1 MVSPMITAL
10 RENDKAKAAKFD
22 DLHSL
27 NEHVGLV
34 LSRAVGSGGA
44 QDRFEAPT
52 PAVTVAAPALASVE
66 GVLLTSLTG
75 MGVAEDVAKALMA
88 EAVANNP
95 SGDPLTL
102 MQTITATFKASP
114 PAVKPPKPKKVPVD
128 ELPDDDLRRIVA
140 NGKKAGAAAYDALL
154 AAGVVRP
161 PMLDFA
167 A

>member
-1 MVSPMITAL
+1 M
-10 RENDKAKAAKFD
+10 
-22 DLHSL
+22 
-27 NEHVGLV
+27 
-34 LSRAVGSGGA
+34 
-44 QDRFEAPT
+44 EA
-52 PAVTVAAPALASVE
+52 
-66 GVLLTSLTG
+66 VLLTSLKG
-75 MGVAEDVAKALMA
+75 MGVAEDVAKALVA

-102 MQTITATFKASP
+102 MQTITATLKASP
-114 PAVKPPKPKKVPVD
+114 PVVKPPKPKKVPVD

-140 NGKKAGAAAYDALL
+140 NGKQAGAAAYDALL